1 MLTNKARPVWRPM
14 DLAKGDTVVVIAGK
28 DKGKQGEIL
37 RTLPRQGR
45 VVVQGLNIRRRHV
58 KAGQRA
64 GGNRVMQG
72 GIVDFEAPIERSNL
86 MLVCPSCGRPTRI
99 KRIVLESGAKAIECR
114 HCGEPYE
121 RVHTP
126 EAR

>member
-1 MLTNKARPVWRPM
+1 MIKARPQRRTM
-14 DLAKGDTVVVIAGK
+14 SLAAGDPVIVIAGK

-37 RTLPRQGR
+37 RTLPTSGKL
-45 VVVQGLNIRRRHV
+45 VVQGINIKKRHV

-64 GGNRVMQG
+64 GSNQAMQG
-72 GIVDFEAPIERSNL
+72 GIVDFEAPVERSNV

-99 KRIVLESGAKAIECR
+99 RRAVLETGEKVIQCL

-121 RVHTP
+121 RVRKT
-126 EAR
+126 EAQ